1 MVAPHKS
8 GMANDQTAP
17 QNEVMNGDEAAVF
30 LKMPKSTLLKL
41 CSEGQL
47 PGVKVGRQWRFNRFA
62 LENWMRERDGDA
74 TSLPEESVGEP
85 VDFSAKLQ
93 KAETTVARKIKPVV
107 EEMVGSVGDDDF
119 DGVGDVREM
128 DEFTGVGEVIEQSED
143 DEPIATKANARTARK
158 PAARSTSALDLMAE
172 ISEKSQGKKSSKPTP
187 AAREPKL
194 RKGVQPAATA
204 RQTFHESVR
213 DTSSDSDAVEISR
226 PYNKPG
232 SIPPTLQRR
241 NGDRPSGGLNAFRK
255 LAYWVVILV
264 VLGGAGFGIK
274 ELLNPNEPAPSPLA
288 PAKPQPSLPVL
299 PEFQVVY
306 KHNDADEL
314 AKESPA
320 SAPVAIAPIA
330 APMPPAVTEAIPTP
344 TAPPAIALEEA
355 PISKTVALTPEA
367 PARPAPVAV
376 APSVDQSLES
386 INRLL
391 PSLMDMPGCI
401 ITSNKNEI
409 RIKFEE
415 GVFASGLKVDK
426 KGREQLARVG
436 AMFAE
441 KAPDFWLIIEG
452 QTDGTAMRQQSP
464 FRDNFTLGLRRAV
477 AATEVL
483 RENGNFPSERLLVS
497 STGGM
502 TQPFS
507 SDVPNAAARNRTV
520 VLRLVPK
527 TGPVPP
533 SIQ

>member
-1 MVAPHKS
+1 M
-8 GMANDQTAP
+8 
-17 QNEVMNGDEAAVF
+17 
-30 LKMPKSTLLKL
+30 
-41 CSEGQL
+41 
-47 PGVKVGRQWRFNRFA
+47 
-62 LENWMRERDGDA
+62 
-74 TSLPEESVGEP
+74 
-85 VDFSAKLQ
+85 
-93 KAETTVARKIKPVV
+93 
-107 EEMVGSVGDDDF
+107 
-119 DGVGDVREM
+119 
-128 DEFTGVGEVIEQSED
+128 IEQPED
-143 DEPIATKANARTARK
+143 EEPAATKATAKGARK
-158 PAARSTSALDLMAE
+158 PAPRSTSALDLMAE
-172 ISEKSQGKKSSKPTP
+172 ISEKSQSKKSSKAAP
-187 AAREPKL
+187 AAREPKI
-194 RKGVQPAATA
+194 RKAVQPATTA
-204 RQTFHESVR
+204 RPTFHESVR
-213 DTSSDSDAVEISR
+213 ETSPDTDAVEISR

-232 SIPPTLQRR
+232 SVPPPPRGR
-241 NGDRPSGGLNAFRK
+241 NGDRPSGGFNAFRK

-274 ELLNPNEPAPSPLA
+274 ELLNPSEPAPSPLA
-288 PAKPQPSLPVL
+288 PPKPQTSLPVL

-306 KHNDADEL
+306 KHNDAEEL
-314 AKESPA
+314 AKENSTPA
-320 SAPVAIAPIA
+320 PTPVASIA
-330 APMPPAVTEAIPTP
+330 APMPPAVTDAIPTP
-344 TAPPAIALEEA
+344 TAPPAVALEEA
-355 PISKTVALTPEA
+355 PVSKTVALTPEV
-367 PARPAPVAV
+367 PARAAPVAA
-376 APSVDQSLES
+376 APALDETLES

-391 PSLMDMPGCI
+391 PSLMDLPGCI

-409 RIKFEE
+409 RIKFED
-415 GVFASGLKVDK
+415 GIFASGLKVDK
-426 KGREQLARVG
+426 KGREQLARIG
-436 AMFAE
+436 ALFTE